1 MKSQNKK
8 NSVKDLI
15 EWHLLPSLRRR
26 RALKRARIK
35 ESCRK
40 YADFEEEKLSEFSC
54 FEDLFQM
61 ELMFEPF
68 IQEFCML
75 APAAAILK
83 VKNRKS
89 E

>member
-1 MKSQNKK
+1 MKSQNKA

-26 RALKRARIK
+26 RALKRARRK

-40 YADFEEEKLSEFSC
+40 YADFEDDKLSGFSC
-54 FEDLFQM
+54 FE
-61 ELMFEPF
+61 ELFEPF